1 MAINK
6 KYKQGADD
14 IGKIAGKALDLF
26 ADRMEENTE
35 AVRAAVK
42 KQVSINE
49 GIFDCLDEYDKRLEI
64 LEFGYRPVDMSMVY
78 KFSPKIKACIAGM
91 LCGIPCG
98 ELGRDY
104 LAHIFS
110 FLGVSPAQNEN
121 SSLLND
127 TAAEV
132 TAGFLF
138 KLSAI
143 DDSEEAQSAIS
154 EALDSLAVSKKSL
167 MRIASQ
173 ISNVQE
179 TLKDSFYDYMIK
191 ELEDPEFF
199 IRPIISPRK
208 MPRKIQGVLIG
219 RTGSGKTTLIQSIF
233 AQEKMKMT
241 TSKIQ
246 NKIFTLYSDDSNK
259 FNLFDTTGL
268 KLGDQRELFSALR
281 KLVAEKSVNTLVYCV
296 NLSLLRFEEIEG
308 ELIRSIR
315 NEIPSLS
322 IYVVLTNCCQPDSDE
337 VQQMTKHI
345 QGLTNYVPVIPVLAK
360 DKSVGDFTFEAYG
373 IREFVKEIAY
383 E

>member
-104 LAHIFS
+104 LAHIFL

-154 EALDSLAVSKKSL
+154 EALDSLAISKKSL

-208 MPRKIQGVLIG
+208 MLRKIQGVLIG
-219 RTGSGKTTLIQSIF
+219 RTGSGKTTLIQRIF

-241 TSKIQ
+241 ASKIQ
-246 NKIFTLYSDDSNK
+246 NTIFTLYSDDSNK
-259 FNLFDTTGL
+259 FNLFDTPGL

-281 KLVAEKSVNTLVYCV
+281 KLVTEKSVNTLVYCV
-296 NLSLLRFEEIEG
+296 NLSFLRFEEIEG

-337 VQQMTKHI
+337 VQQMTKRI